1 MCQYQLVEESMFLEK
16 LKILV
21 GVSLEIVGIFDFEVF
36 SK

>member
-1 MCQYQLVEESMFLEK
+1 MCQYQSVEESMFLEK

>member
-1 MCQYQLVEESMFLEK
+1 MYQYQLFEESMFLEK

-21 GVSLEIVGIFDFEVF
+21 GVSLEIVGIFDFEAF